1 MMPSSSLFLEI
12 DLPMKPCLLWFHKK
26 FEENGQ
32 NLTKKIQNGS
42 NLPPCPPN
50 LFARLCCVVAEC
62 YSSAPELIKVA
73 IYNCIETLPHCTL
86 GGDGRADLV
95 SCFVLASNLGPLT
108 LISLRPIG
116 DPPKQ
121 AKVALASPWHLK
133 YLIQIRFSKCK
144 PPNKLWPGSLDAA
157 YNQLQPDG
165 H

>member
-86 GGDGRADLV
+86 AHWRWQSGSSFLFCSRINN
-95 SCFVLASNLGPLT
+95 SNLPLSF
-108 LISLRPIG
+108 L
-116 DPPKQ
+116 
-121 AKVALASPWHLK
+121 
-133 YLIQIRFSKCK
+133 C
-144 PPNKLWPGSLDAA
+144 
-157 YNQLQPDG
+157 LQPPSHHSHTESFLRDCAKFHG
-165 H
+165 VRRRPLSLSKAPTSKQ